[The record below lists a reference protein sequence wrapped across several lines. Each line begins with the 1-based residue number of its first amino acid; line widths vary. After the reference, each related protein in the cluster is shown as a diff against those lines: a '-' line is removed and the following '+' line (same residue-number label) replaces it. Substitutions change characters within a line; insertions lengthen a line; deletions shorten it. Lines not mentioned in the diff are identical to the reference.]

1 MATTVLKNP
10 TACFSSAVTTGGSS
24 VTSLNF
30 PRVSFIS
37 SKLPEIRCR
46 IFNPNF
52 NRNSAKLPS
61 RSFEKFLSFAANG
74 ETAEAQTETEE
85 IEPDTVPGIEGNTD
99 GANDEDSSTEGDAVE
114 PEPSSAVLASLSLY
128 KEALTNG
135 DEAKVAEVESFLKS
149 VEDEKVDLE
158 KIVAT
163 LSQELSSEKVRI
175 LRISADFDNFR
186 KRTERERLSL
196 VTNAQGELVESL
208 LPVMDNF
215 ERAKVQIKVETE
227 GEEKITNSYQ
237 SIYKQFVEIM
247 GSLGV
252 VPVETVGKPFDPMLH
267 EAIMREDSTE
277 YEDGLIIEEYRK
289 GFQLG
294 ERLLRPSMVKVS
306 AGPGPAKPETGGP
319 SDVQEEVTET
329 GSDDQEME
337 GGDIHEKLLRRQGND
352 KEEEEEEIS
361 LKNKIWRENKRMW
374 IVAGPAIFTRFST
387 FGVTVISQ
395 AFVGH
400 VGGATELA
408 AYALVITLLTRFA
421 NGLLLGAASG
431 LETLCGQA
439 YGANQQHMLG
449 VYLQRSWIVLIVL
462 TTLLLPIYI
471 FAAPILIALGQDEVI
486 AQEAG
491 VIALWFIPIIYSFF
505 LSFSCQMFLQA
516 QSKNMIITYLAA
528 FTLGIHVFLS
538 WLLTV
543 KYKFGVPGV
552 MVSTVLAY
560 WIPNIGQLIF
570 IVSGG
575 CPETWNGFST
585 LAFKDLWPVIKL
597 SLSSGAMLC
606 LELWYNAIL
615 ILLTGNLKNAQNIVL
630 ISFGIGFVL
639 FIFFLFFRERLAYIF
654 TESQSVATEVAH
666 LSPLLAFSILMNSI
680 QPVLSGVAIGAG
692 WQSVVVY
699 VNLGSYYLVGIPF
712 GIVLGYVIKLQVE
725 GVWIGMLIGTFIQT
739 IVLIIIASR
748 TDWDKQVSIAH
759 ERVSKWA
766 VKDEPDN
773 NSGAA

>member
-1 MATTVLKNP
+1 MEGGDIHEKLLRRQGIDKEEEEEEISLKNKIWSENKRMWVVAGPAIFTRFSTFGVTVISQAFVGHIGATELAAYALVITLLTRFANGLLVQRIIFESEMATTVLKNP
-10 TACFSSAVTTGGSS
+10 TACFSTAVTAGGSS

-37 SKLPEIRCR
+37 SKLPVIRCR

-85 IEPDTVPGIEGNTD
+85 IEPDTVPEIEGNTD
-99 GANDEDSSTEGDAVE
+99 GAIDDDSSSEGDDAVE

-149 VEDEKVDLE
+149 LEDEKADLE
-158 KIVAT
+158 KKVAT
-163 LSQELSSEKVRI
+163 LSEELSSEKVRI

-329 GSDDQEME
+329 GSD
-337 GGDIHEKLLRRQGND
+337 G
-352 KEEEEEEIS
+352 
-361 LKNKIWRENKRMW
+361 
-374 IVAGPAIFTRFST
+374 ST
-387 FGVTVISQ
+387 EATT
-395 AFVGH
+395 A
-400 VGGATELA
+400 ATE
-408 AYALVITLLTRFA
+408 
-421 NGLLLGAASG
+421 
-431 LETLCGQA
+431 E
-439 YGANQQHMLG
+439 
-449 VYLQRSWIVLIVL
+449 
-462 TTLLLPIYI
+462 
-471 FAAPILIALGQDEVI
+471 
-486 AQEAG
+486 
-491 VIALWFIPIIYSFF
+491 
-505 LSFSCQMFLQA
+505 
-516 QSKNMIITYLAA
+516 
-528 FTLGIHVFLS
+528 
-538 WLLTV
+538 
-543 KYKFGVPGV
+543 
-552 MVSTVLAY
+552 
-560 WIPNIGQLIF
+560 
-570 IVSGG
+570 
-575 CPETWNGFST
+575 
-585 LAFKDLWPVIKL
+585 
-597 SLSSGAMLC
+597 
-606 LELWYNAIL
+606 
-615 ILLTGNLKNAQNIVL
+615 
-630 ISFGIGFVL
+630 
-639 FIFFLFFRERLAYIF
+639 
-654 TESQSVATEVAH
+654 
-666 LSPLLAFSILMNSI
+666 
-680 QPVLSGVAIGAG
+680 
-692 WQSVVVY
+692 
-699 VNLGSYYLVGIPF
+699 
-712 GIVLGYVIKLQVE
+712 
-725 GVWIGMLIGTFIQT
+725 
-739 IVLIIIASR
+739 
-748 TDWDKQVSIAH
+748 
-759 ERVSKWA
+759 
-766 VKDEPDN
+766 
-773 NSGAA
+773 